1 MDRHR
6 LATWSLALDDEG
18 FAQACAALGVLS
30 ALAQRGRP
38 ARMAWTLG
46 GGDAGLDAARIEDA
60 VRSLHAA
67 RDEDG
72 IVLWQ
77 MPSAVML
84 ARLPAAAELA
94 EAWRRYLADAPWGTR
109 IAVRSRGRS
118 WRDVLPMLRILQHP
132 AVAAGGVFVADAF
145 AADGAVDWALP
156 FRFATLADDPLAAAF
171 TGFRANWRQPWPY
184 RFVVA
189 DRAQPK
195 VEILVFSASLRRAA
209 GQLLR
214 SVAPSRAALAL
225 VLGGV
230 EGDGEVERLA
240 RVVAGELGAD
250 GVVCVSRPEGIDV
263 DGMMRA
269 LVQLGDELTHN
280 RPLDMALAQAFGG
293 LALALLN
300 RDLLRLSHMSHA
312 VERIAGRL
320 EALPNDASLAVSERS
335 LGNLIHDRAVIDELN
350 EAPEQARDAV
360 MPTRGGLR
368 SISPRVLARNIG
380 ASRSV
385 YRYFRESD
393 EASSLAEVSAE
404 VASLESARAADA
416 PETRYV
422 QHSFWRK
429 EADRLV
435 EERQRLT
442 VGVAVLLRVRIGPL
456 DAHWQSAPEAF
467 PAHELPRSERRHHLQ
482 IVFHEPAQLDAPLSG
497 ELWLP
502 RSGPSSVA
510 EFVFTPRSAAA
521 FEGRITVLHRGRVL
535 QTVLIHT
542 RVQAPGEP
550 ADGEGISQQVEARV
564 RAHWSDLDTRRRFDA
579 SFVLNHT
586 HEARP
591 MLTGV
596 SGKRAWATDLSGIQ
610 EPIDTINQLL
620 SEVAHSV
627 ADYSQGLTRGD
638 NLALFYKLARVGSDL
653 YSALVM
659 DNLQQLVSGGMNV
672 DEATH
677 IQIVSTRA
685 DAVVPFEFIYQYL
698 PPDDENDVRFCPNAL
713 EALATGACPDNCA
726 GQKDPQRHVC
736 PMGFWGLRK
745 VIERHIHSPGVGKPG
760 DAEVLVQAEPAGD
773 RRRLQIDQA
782 ALVGYSAEVT
792 PAEVVPVMD
801 LLRAH
806 LKGKVHEV
814 KDWDEWKASV
824 SADHPTLLVA
834 FPHNTGDKQNVAL
847 EIGGTPRKTLR
858 LPREY
863 VHVDGPWPL
872 VLLLGCDVASTAQQ
886 YANHI
891 RYFRQAGAGVVVST
905 IATVFGPHAVKVGE
919 KLLAGLLAVQAQ
931 PAAAP
936 GADDQRCLG
945 EVLRT
950 VKRQAL
956 LVDSLPMALC
966 VVAFGDADWRL

>member
-6 LATWSLALDDEG
+6 LATWSLALDDDG
-18 FAQACAALGVLS
+18 FGQACAALGVLS

-38 ARMAWTLG
+38 ARMALTRG
-46 GGDAGLDAARIEDA
+46 GGDAGLDAARVEDA
-60 VRSLHAA
+60 VRSLHDA

-72 IVLWQ
+72 IVPWQ

-84 ARLPAAAELA
+84 ARLPCAAELA

-118 WRDVLPMLRILQHP
+118 WRGVLPMLPILQLP
-132 AVAAGGVFVADAF
+132 AVEAGGVFVADAF

-156 FRFATLADDPLAAAF
+156 FRFATLPEDPLASAF
-171 TGFRANWRQPWPY
+171 ANFRAHWREPWPY

-189 DRAQPK
+189 DRAQPS
-195 VEILVFSASLRRAA
+195 VEILVFSASLRQAA

-225 VLGGV
+225 VLGGA
-230 EGDGEVERLA
+230 EGDGDVESLA
-240 RVVAGELGAD
+240 RVVAGELGAE
-250 GVVCVSRPEGIDV
+250 GVVCVPRPPGVDV
-263 DGMMRA
+263 DAMMGA
-269 LVQLGDELTHN
+269 LVHLGDELTHN
-280 RPLDMALAQAFGG
+280 RPLDMALAQAFGPQV
-293 LALALLN
+293 AAFLN
-300 RDLLRLSHMSHA
+300 RDLLRLSHLSHA

-320 EALPNDASLAVSERS
+320 DALPDDASLAVSERS
-335 LGNLIHDRAVIDELN
+335 LDDLIHDRAVVDELPATERAA
-350 EAPEQARDAV
+350 EAAGGR
-360 MPTRGGLR
+360 GLR
-368 SISPRVLARNIG
+368 SVPPRVLARNIG
-380 ASRSV
+380 ASRGA

-393 EASSLAEVSAE
+393 EASSLAEVSGE
-404 VASLESARAADA
+404 VKSVESARAADV

-429 EADRLV
+429 EEGRVV

-442 VGVAVLLRVRIGPL
+442 VGVAVLLRVRIGPPE
-456 DAHWQSAPEAF
+456 AHWQSAPEAF
-467 PAHELPRSERRHHLQ
+467 PAHELPRSRRRHHLQ
-482 IVFHEPAQLDAPLSG
+482 IVFHEPVQLDAPLSG

-510 EFVFTPRSAAA
+510 EFVFTPRTAAA

-550 ADGEGISQQVEARV
+550 ADGEGITQQVEARV
-564 RAHWSDLDTRRRFDA
+564 REHWSDLDARRRFDA

-586 HEARP
+586 RDARP
-591 MLTGV
+591 LLTGI
-596 SGKRAWATDLSGIQ
+596 SGKRAWATDLSGLQ

-620 SEVAHSV
+620 SDVAHSV
-627 ADYSQGLTRGD
+627 ADYSAGLTKGE
-638 NLALFYKLARVGSDL
+638 NLKLFHRLARVGADL
-653 YSALVM
+653 YSALVI
-659 DNLQQLVSGGMNV
+659 DHLQQLCSGGMDV
-672 DEATH
+672 EEATH

-698 PPDDENDVRFCPNAL
+698 PPDDEHDVRFCPNAL
-713 EALATGACPDNCA
+713 EALKAGACPGNCD
-726 GQKDPQRHVC
+726 GQREPHRHVC

-745 VIERHIHSPGVGKPG
+745 VIERHIYTPGIGRPD
-760 DAEVLVQAEPAGD
+760 DAEVIVQAEPAGNRVRLEFD
-773 RRRLQIDQA
+773 RDALLAYSQELKQEEVAPVVSVLQ
-782 ALVGYSAEVT
+782 S
-792 PAEVVPVMD
+792 
-801 LLRAH
+801 H
-806 LKGKVHEV
+806 LKGAVQAV
-814 KDWDEWKASV
+814 KDWDEWKA
-824 SADHPTLLVA
+824 AIAGKRPTLVVA
-834 FPHNTGDKQNVAL
+834 FPHNEGNRQGIAL
-847 EIGGTPRKTLR
+847 EIGGKLFKTLR
-858 LPREY
+858 LAREHDY
-863 VHVDGPWPL
+863 VRIDGPYPL

-891 RYFRQAGAGVVVST
+891 RYFRQAGAAAVVST

-919 KLLAGLLAVQAQ
+919 KLLDGLLTLQAQ
-931 PAAAP
+931 AAAGTGSAP
-936 GADDQRCLG
+936 CLG
-945 EVLRT
+945 EALRE

-956 LVDSLPMALC
+956 LDSLPMALC

>member
-94 EAWRRYLADAPWGTR
+94 EAWRRYLVDAPWGTR
-109 IAVRSRGRS
+109 IAVRSRARS

-195 VEILVFSASLRRAA
+195 VEILVFSASLRQAA

-230 EGDGEVERLA
+230 EGDGELERLA

-250 GVVCVSRPEGIDV
+250 GVVCVSRPEGVDV

-269 LVQLGDELTHN
+269 LVHLGDELTHN

-360 MPTRGGLR
+360 MPTRGGSTKRFTACAGTKHRGLPER
-368 SISPRVLARNIG
+368 IPLLPRVRRGVLACRG
-380 ASRSV
+380 
-385 YRYFRESD
+385 
-393 EASSLAEVSAE
+393 
-404 VASLESARAADA
+404 
-416 PETRYV
+416 
-422 QHSFWRK
+422 
-429 EADRLV
+429 
-435 EERQRLT
+435 
-442 VGVAVLLRVRIGPL
+442 
-456 DAHWQSAPEAF
+456 
-467 PAHELPRSERRHHLQ
+467 ERRGG
-482 IVFHEPAQLDAPLSG
+482 V
-497 ELWLP
+497 
-502 RSGPSSVA
+502 
-510 EFVFTPRSAAA
+510 
-521 FEGRITVLHRGRVL
+521 
-535 QTVLIHT
+535 
-542 RVQAPGEP
+542 
-550 ADGEGISQQVEARV
+550 ARV
-564 RAHWSDLDTRRRFDA
+564 RARCRRTRNALRAAQFLAQGRRPAGRGAPAADGGGRGA
-579 SFVLNHT
+579 AARAHRAAGGALAERARGLPGARAAALRAPPSPADRVPR
-586 HEARP
+586 ARP
-591 MLTGV
+591 
-596 SGKRAWATDLSGIQ
+596 
-610 EPIDTINQLL
+610 
-620 SEVAHSV
+620 
-627 ADYSQGLTRGD
+627 
-638 NLALFYKLARVGSDL
+638 AR
-653 YSALVM
+653 
-659 DNLQQLVSGGMNV
+659 
-672 DEATH
+672 
-677 IQIVSTRA
+677 
-685 DAVVPFEFIYQYL
+685 
-698 PPDDENDVRFCPNAL
+698 
-713 EALATGACPDNCA
+713 CA
-726 GQKDPQRHVC
+726 A
-736 PMGFWGLRK
+736 
-745 VIERHIHSPGVGKPG
+745 ER
-760 DAEVLVQAEPAGD
+760 
-773 RRRLQIDQA
+773 
-782 ALVGYSAEVT
+782 
-792 PAEVVPVMD
+792 
-801 LLRAH
+801 
-806 LKGKVHEV
+806 
-814 KDWDEWKASV
+814 
-824 SADHPTLLVA
+824 
-834 FPHNTGDKQNVAL
+834 
-847 EIGGTPRKTLR
+847 
-858 LPREY
+858 
-863 VHVDGPWPL
+863 
-872 VLLLGCDVASTAQQ
+872 
-886 YANHI
+886 
-891 RYFRQAGAGVVVST
+891 
-905 IATVFGPHAVKVGE
+905 
-919 KLLAGLLAVQAQ
+919 
-931 PAAAP
+931 
-936 GADDQRCLG
+936 
-945 EVLRT
+945 
-950 VKRQAL
+950 
-956 LVDSLPMALC
+956 
-966 VVAFGDADWRL
+966 